1 MYKIILSTIAVL
13 LLLTQVA
20 FGQTGAIFG
29 QITDAETGQA
39 LPGAHVFL
47 PDLNRGDVTDREGN
61 FTISNLPAGTHALR
75 ISFVGYQT
83 HTQNVEVGP
92 GVLFELNVEMRVAA
106 IRFDEMVVTGYA
118 TTPKREL
125 TAAITTIQSREI
137 QDIPLQNVEGLLQGR
152 AAGVQVQSVSG
163 NPGGAFRVQVRGQGS
178 INAASEPLY
187 IVDGVQISHSQL
199 SIYASQSPLNS
210 LNPSDIESIEIL
222 KDQAAAAIYG
232 SQAASGV
239 VIINTKR
246 GLEGRT
252 QVSARVERGG
262 RVPLR
267 PINYISTDQYLD
279 FMAEA
284 RVNQGQFATH
294 EAAREWQE
302 DWFRGFFGTPIWTS
316 EDMAKPFAERPV
328 GPLANTNWYDD
339 VITHTGATQ
348 KYSIAASGGDQTTRF
363 YVSAGYESTE
373 SHLKPDVFERLNLR
387 TNLDHRIS
395 SRFNASV
402 NLNLARGY
410 QFGICQDG
418 NFINCQPSQAMFEAP
433 MSFPYL
439 ADGEYHPW
447 TRFGLMNNP
456 VVIQNEVER
465 DVTAVSI
472 VGSANIDYRAADWL
486 NVRGMIGLDYRHT
499 EDIRYDSPIARPAE
513 SGFLITANRRVQN
526 INANIVA
533 NARHTFGVLHNVSGL
548 VGGEY
553 RQDYSDF
560 VSLTGQGFPGPF
572 FKVYNA
578 AADLINMAGSFGE
591 FRIGSFFANAQYNY
605 AEKYFINLVGRYDG
619 HSRFGAEQRWGFFP
633 SVSAAWRITEESFF
647 DVGFITELKLRAGY
661 GTAGNA
667 NIGNY
672 AARGLYSAVGSYQ
685 GETGLTPT
693 QLENVNLTWEE
704 SREINIGMDISFW
717 EGRISAELD
726 VFQRDNVELL
736 FGRNLPLDSGF
747 GSIIENIGK
756 VRNEGFEISLN
767 SVNLHGRDYSW
778 STRFNIGIMRNEVL
792 ELPKDFEGEFITI
805 NPNSFLSTIE
815 VGRPL
820 GVIFARKWAGVNP
833 ADGRPMWYDANG
845 NITYTP
851 SAVADADYYK
861 DGFQNVTGG
870 FGNTISFKGLSID
883 AFFEF
888 NFGQWGFA
896 NTDWYFTRTPDFLMN
911 LHEMVEDRWKQP
923 GDITYIPRAA
933 TTGSAY
939 PETADFR
946 ITHST
951 GAIYNA
957 SYIKLKNV
965 TVSYSLPRSVTRTL
979 NIGGL
984 RLYATGAN
992 LLTWTAWPFYDP
1004 ELAFDPTDIFGNITV
1019 ASYPGFRQF
1028 STGFEIQF

>member
-402 NLNLARGY
+402 NTEPR
-410 QFGICQDG
+410 
-418 NFINCQPSQAMFEAP
+418 
-433 MSFPYL
+433 
-439 ADGEYHPW
+439 
-447 TRFGLMNNP
+447 TRLP
-456 VVIQNEVER
+456 VR
-465 DVTAVSI
+465 D
-472 VGSANIDYRAADWL
+472 L
-486 NVRGMIGLDYRHT
+486 
-499 EDIRYDSPIARPAE
+499 
-513 SGFLITANRRVQN
+513 SGWK
-526 INANIVA
+526 
-533 NARHTFGVLHNVSGL
+533 LH
-548 VGGEY
+548 
-553 RQDYSDF
+553 
-560 VSLTGQGFPGPF
+560 
-572 FKVYNA
+572 
-578 AADLINMAGSFGE
+578 
-591 FRIGSFFANAQYNY
+591 
-605 AEKYFINLVGRYDG
+605 
-619 HSRFGAEQRWGFFP
+619 
-633 SVSAAWRITEESFF
+633 
-647 DVGFITELKLRAGY
+647 
-661 GTAGNA
+661 
-667 NIGNY
+667 
-672 AARGLYSAVGSYQ
+672 
-685 GETGLTPT
+685 
-693 QLENVNLTWEE
+693 
-704 SREINIGMDISFW
+704 
-717 EGRISAELD
+717 
-726 VFQRDNVELL
+726 
-736 FGRNLPLDSGF
+736 
-747 GSIIENIGK
+747 
-756 VRNEGFEISLN
+756 
-767 SVNLHGRDYSW
+767 
-778 STRFNIGIMRNEVL
+778 
-792 ELPKDFEGEFITI
+792 
-805 NPNSFLSTIE
+805 
-815 VGRPL
+815 
-820 GVIFARKWAGVNP
+820 
-833 ADGRPMWYDANG
+833 
-845 NITYTP
+845 
-851 SAVADADYYK
+851 
-861 DGFQNVTGG
+861 
-870 FGNTISFKGLSID
+870 
-883 AFFEF
+883 
-888 NFGQWGFA
+888 
-896 NTDWYFTRTPDFLMN
+896 
-911 LHEMVEDRWKQP
+911 
-923 GDITYIPRAA
+923 
-933 TTGSAY
+933 
-939 PETADFR
+939 
-946 ITHST
+946 
-951 GAIYNA
+951 
-957 SYIKLKNV
+957 
-965 TVSYSLPRSVTRTL
+965 
-979 NIGGL
+979 
-984 RLYATGAN
+984 
-992 LLTWTAWPFYDP
+992 
-1004 ELAFDPTDIFGNITV
+1004 
-1019 ASYPGFRQF
+1019 
-1028 STGFEIQF
+1028 